1 MPYSPRCF
9 KPEKYSA
16 DSRSVLLG
24 TVPVL
29 MQLPPINS
37 ARSIIATRL
46 PKYAACAPAFSPAGP
61 QPITIK
67 SKSSL
72 ELTNPS
78 VKQAPKQPQGLA
90 VFIVEDCRRRRGQTA
105 SFLCGAAAVAP
116 RLQKRRCLQ
125 DFASSGAPRHGK
137 SLQQSTLWPNVTPL
151 STSSPK
157 RF

>member
-72 ELTNPS
+72 EATNPS
-78 VKQAPKQPQGLA
+78 VKPAPKHPRRRA
-90 VFIVEDCRRRRGQTA
+90 VLTVEDCRRTPSERA
-105 SFLCGAAAVAP
+105 IFLCRASCQYHAA
-116 RLQKRRCLQ
+116 
-125 DFASSGAPRHGK
+125 F
-137 SLQQSTLWPNVTPL
+137 SLQQPPPRAEPPRRRGTLQRSPPDNNVSPL
-151 STSSPK
+151 STTSSR

>member
-78 VKQAPKQPQGLA
+78 VKPAPEHPQRGA
-90 VFIVEDCRRRRGQTA
+90 AFIVEDCRRTPVERA
-105 SFLCGAAAVAP
+105 SFL
-116 RLQKRRCLQ
+116 
-125 DFASSGAPRHGK
+125 
-137 SLQQSTLWPNVTPL
+137 
-151 STSSPK
+151 
-157 RF
+157 